1 MDFDEDRSHIWLI
14 YCNNGDRKCVMT
26 TSKKDSNWFREVIPA
41 ESSTT
46 ANVLAI
52 SIVNELYLVSG
63 PSGIPPFTKLKYF
76 AKEDPTTEFWTS
88 WTQAWANQKRCSRCS
103 IHGQFDSV
111 ADYRVH
117 ISLWHDV
124 SFQGNPQNRIYYCPD
139 CCSKRIGAKEI
150 VQHCKDAHDSLPF
163 HCRHCSK
170 RFETYNSLIKHKN
183 RIHSAEKPLKK
194 SCDKCGKVY
203 LDPKALRQHVKQVH
217 ERSRQ
222 LHCVKCEF
230 IFSSKYALN
239 RHVREVHQK
248 HQEYACNL
256 CNKQFTQQSN
266 LKQHMLIHLG
276 AKPFLCKHK
285 GCHAAFTTKQ
295 CLQVHYRKVHHY
307 DESNMPAIQKVNLDD
322 VVNHKNPSSAA
333 AVVVAS
339 EDSSSTQSGDFNTPT
354 AAASLRNT
362 NFVPNLGGIPS
373 SQSTRPSMPMTTYDE
388 LTDPLDVTT
397 YHAAADSES
406 FDTKPNFQI
415 S

>member
-52 SIVNELYLVSG
+52 SIVNDLYLVSG

-322 VVNHKNPSSAA
+322 VVNHKNTSSAA

-339 EDSSSTQSGDFNTPT
+339 EDSSSTQSGDFNTPNVDRR
-354 AAASLRNT
+354 LVILVLCFDKKIFN
-362 NFVPNLGGIPS
+362 S
-373 SQSTRPSMPMTTYDE
+373 SEQS
-388 LTDPLDVTT
+388 
-397 YHAAADSES
+397 
-406 FDTKPNFQI
+406 
-415 S
+415 